1 LKKEVD
7 DSAMASEAC
16 KGGVCF
22 NGIYRRAFIK
32 WQAQMEADLRSQGYN
47 TITSAW
53 TKVGLGL
60 VLDKGCDMWTA
71 AIRLFGAASILG
83 LAQQAVNV
91 AAAAAAQAA
100 AEGEGGVGE
109 GGVGAVGEGG
119 AGATPAAEGGDRV
132 TAMHARSVTA
142 CERLDAEKKD
152 RLLTLLRNLS
162 VGDCVALGHHE
173 QLPHEEV
180 AEPGMTAHKPARPK
194 KAATAVGALSLVR
207 ITPMDKHENEIEL
220 THEQLKDALD
230 PDVVRVCAAYE
241 IFVDRAAI
249 NQEDAKRRKKAKAK
263 ERRLQRVAIAEQARN
278 QYNSD
283 WAEEQKRLLDALLLL
298 FTPNGSTVGNEAQ
311 VRLEETVKQHMERT
325 RELAERPP
333 CRVINGHLVYDAV
346 GLVEPLV
353 LTRALMDA
361 VGAGLAQRAA
371 AAVEQAA
378 KPKRNKKHDAPQDRP
393 SNFAGTT
400 GAAAAAHLK
409 KRDKQREE
417 DRNADA
423 QKKANAQAKR
433 DAKKA
438 AEEAKLKE
446 NAVVA
451 LKVLIAQQGRFSSA
465 ALSRQRRC
473 LLLRCY
479 GAGTPGGV
487 KVLPSNG
494 TMDEAAEAAWAA
506 VKPKNLP
513 AALLQLER
521 DAKAAAAAVAA
532 VGAGASTTQ
541 VDATANA
548 ARAEDE
554 SEGGKEG
561 EEGIVDE
568 EEEDQEEEEEDE
580 DEDEDDED
588 EDEGEADCAMGPEK
602 GVAGGLRVTTRSSA
616 LKAAAAVVFDDD
628 DSEEEEDE
636 DEDEDQDED
645 EDNMDEDEDEDE

>member
-22 NGIYRRAFIK
+22 NRIYRRAFIK

-60 VLDKGCDMWTA
+60 ELDKGCEMWTA

-83 LAQQAVNV
+83 LARQAVNV

-100 AEGEGGVGE
+100 AEGDQGGVGAAGE
-109 GGVGAVGEGG
+109 GGVGA
-119 AGATPAAEGGDRV
+119 TPAADQGGDRV
-132 TAMHARSVTA
+132 TAMHARNVTA
-142 CERLDAEKKD
+142 VERLDAEKKD

-180 AEPGMTAHKPARPK
+180 AEPGMTTHKPARPK

-207 ITPMDKHENEIEL
+207 ITPRDKHENEIEL

-249 NQEDAKRRKKAKAK
+249 NQEDAKRRKKVKAK

-283 WAEEQKRLLDALLLL
+283 WAEEQKWLLDALLLL
-298 FTPNGSTVGNEAQ
+298 FTPDGFTVGNEAQ

-378 KPKRNKKHDAPQDRP
+378 KPKRIKKHDAPQDRP
-393 SNFAGTT
+393 NNYAGTT
-400 GAAAAAHLK
+400 GAAAAAHLE
-409 KRDKQREE
+409 KRDKQRAD
-417 DRNADA
+417 DRSADA

-451 LKVLIAQQGRFSSA
+451 LNVLIAHAGRFSST

-479 GAGTPGGV
+479 GAEIPGGG

-513 AALLQLER
+513 AALLLLER

-532 VGAGASTTQ
+532 LGAGASTAQ

-548 ARAEDE
+548 ARAEDGAE

-568 EEEDQEEEEEDE
+568 EEEEEEEDEDE